1 MKFSLFIDYVV
12 FLLVRL
18 IEIILCIIPEKFAMA
33 MGKVSGRLM
42 FILFRDRRGAAIENL
57 TIAFGKERPYSWIRL
72 TALKSFE
79 HLGQLAVEFFRIRTW
94 TQKDMSSR
102 IIIDGKLPYDLI
114 MMPGQHGICLM
125 TSHFG
130 CFEVSAATTM
140 FLGMRTNLI
149 VTGLKNP
156 FLSRYF
162 FSRGGGDYEKTGIRT
177 FPHKGVAKKLIQAL
191 REGEMVA
198 FLGDQR
204 GDAERGIFVD
214 FFGSP
219 APANEIFARMAIDG
233 EARVIPLCTYRLDDG
248 RYHSIFGEEIR
259 LQLTG
264 EQRQDLITVSQQF
277 HNVFEAWLR
286 TKPEQGFWLQRKWR
300 RKPSRH
306 NRGRRLQEGINSC
319 ASSSEH
325 KRPDEDASLLRHAAG
340 GDASLPN

>member
-1 MKFSLFIDYVV
+1 MKFSLLIDYVV

-18 IEIILCIIPEKFAMA
+18 IEIILCIIPEKFAMT
-33 MGKVSGRLM
+33 MGRVAGRLM
-42 FILFRDRRGAAIENL
+42 FILFRDRQAAAIENL
-57 TIAFGKERPYSWIRL
+57 TIAFGKEKPPSWIRT

-79 HLGQLAVEFFRIRTW
+79 HLGQLAVEFFRIRRW
-94 TQKDMSSR
+94 TQEDMSSR

-130 CFEVSAATTM
+130 CFEVSAATVM
-140 FLGMRTNLI
+140 FLGIRTNLI

-177 FPHKGVAKKLIQAL
+177 FPHKGVAKRLIQAL

-204 GDAERGIFVD
+204 GDAERGIFVN

-219 APANEIFARMAIDG
+219 APANEIFARLAIDG

-248 RYHSIFGEEIR
+248 RYQSIFGEEIR
-259 LQLTG
+259 LQVTG
-264 EQRQDLITVSQQF
+264 DQRQDLITVSQQF
-277 HNVFEAWLR
+277 HDVFEAWLR
-286 TKPEQGFWLQRKWR
+286 IKPEQGFWLQRKWR
-300 RKPSRH
+300 RKPSKHKRA
-306 NRGRRLQEGINSC
+306 RRTQGSIAGSLP
-319 ASSSEH
+319 SSE
-325 KRPDEDASLLRHAAG
+325 RTRSDEDDSIHTKTARDGSSL
-340 GDASLPN
+340 N

>member
-12 FLLVRL
+12 FQLVRL
-18 IEIILCIIPEKFAMA
+18 LEVMLCTMPERAAMA
-33 MGKVSGRLM
+33 AGKVAGRLM
-42 FILFRDRRGAAIENL
+42 FILLRDRKAAAMENL
-57 TIAFGKERPYSWIRL
+57 TIAFGKEKSPSWVRR

-79 HLGQLAVEFFRIRTW
+79 HLGHLAVEFFRIRQW
-94 TQKDMSSR
+94 TQEDMATR

-114 MMPGQHGICLM
+114 MMPGQHGICLI

-140 FLGMRTNLI
+140 FLGIQTNLM

-162 FSRGGGDYEKTGIRT
+162 FSRGGGDQRKTGIRT

-191 REGEMVA
+191 REGETVA

-204 GDAERGIFVD
+204 GDAERGVFVN

-219 APANEIFARMAIDG
+219 APANEIFARLAIDG
-233 EARVIPLCTYRLDDG
+233 EARVIPLCTYRLNDG

-264 EQRQDLITVSQQF
+264 DQRRDLITVSQQF
-277 HNVFEAWLR
+277 HDVFEAWLR
-286 TKPEQGFWLQRKWR
+286 IEPEQGFWLQRKWR

-306 NRGRRLQEGINSC
+306 KRNRIKADANDV
-319 ASSSEH
+319 ATPSSEQS
-325 KRPDEDASLLRHAAG
+325 RSDEG
-340 GDASLPN
+340 MFMT